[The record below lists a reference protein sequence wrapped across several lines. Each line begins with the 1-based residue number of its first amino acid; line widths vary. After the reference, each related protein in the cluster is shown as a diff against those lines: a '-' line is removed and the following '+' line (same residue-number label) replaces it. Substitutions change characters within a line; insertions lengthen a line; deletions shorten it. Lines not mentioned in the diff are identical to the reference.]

1 MRTHKKH
8 RALLWALTFVALSA
22 FGAPNNADAQ
32 SDDEFQLWS
41 ALLSSGAFQPE
52 TPRVGF
58 WFDLHARRGEAGTVV
73 IVRPGVGF
81 EVTDW
86 LSLWVGYAWVPVF
99 TDGVGSRDEHRL
111 WQQAIL
117 KHSTGAWSFQARSR
131 FEQRFSEAGDD
142 VGFRFRQFVR
152 ANWQPSESTPVGV
165 AVWDE
170 LFLGFNDTD
179 WGAPA
184 GFDQNRLFF
193 GPFLQMNSW
202 ARLEVGY
209 LFAYLRREPV
219 NRVAH
224 TLAINLFVSLRP

>member
-1 MRTHKKH
+1 MRSNKKH
-8 RALLWALTFVALSA
+8 TLLCALTFVTLSA
-22 FGAPNNADAQ
+22 FYAPRAEAQ
-32 SDDEFQLWS
+32 SEDEFQLWS

-58 WFDLHARRGEAGTVV
+58 WFDLHARRGDAGTVV
-73 IVRPGVGF
+73 IVRPGVGL
-81 EVTDW
+81 EVNDW

-99 TDGVGSRDEHRL
+99 TDGADSRSEHRL

-117 KHSTGAWSFQARSR
+117 KHSTSNWTLQARTR
-131 FEQRFSEAGDD
+131 FEQRFSEGGDD

-152 ANWQPSESTPVGV
+152 ANWQPSQSSPVGL

-170 LFLGFNDTD
+170 LFVGFNDTD
-179 WGAPA
+179 WGAAA
-184 GFDQNRLFF
+184 GFDQNRLFL
-193 GPFLQMNSW
+193 GPFLKMAPW

-224 TLAINLFVSLRP
+224 TLAINLFISLRPQ